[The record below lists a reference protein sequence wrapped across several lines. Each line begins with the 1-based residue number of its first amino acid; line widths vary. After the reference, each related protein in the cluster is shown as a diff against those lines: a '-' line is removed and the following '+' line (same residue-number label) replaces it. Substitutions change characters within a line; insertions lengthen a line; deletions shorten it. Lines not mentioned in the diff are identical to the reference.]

1 VGIASRTAIGAVLI
15 CACASSAPAQPAP
28 APEPPTAGDPNVDR
42 FEYVAGEDEV
52 DDEPHANVVDEERPR
67 IEGDFAL
74 TTAEAAHAAA
84 EEAVAGQLNP
94 QQQWDASPVVPAQW
108 PSKSARVSVYFYPMA
123 THPDDTSRYELFSAA
138 WVVQVSLVDG
148 TTKVSPISGRRRL
161 GTLEEARPSML
172 ERRELEIAEQALV
185 ESLLG
190 ADAAV
195 GENNYWGYLKFFREH
210 PQIARDMG
218 KRSPAF
224 VKWLYRKQKRADAGA
239 PTNRRA

>member
-1 VGIASRTAIGAVLI
+1 MGIASRTAIGSVLI
-15 CACASSAPAQPAP
+15 CACASSAPAQPVP
-28 APEPPTAGDPNVDR
+28 ASEPPAADDPNVDR

-52 DDEPHANVVDEERPR
+52 DDEPDAGLVDEERPR
-67 IEGDFAL
+67 IEGDFAV
-74 TTAEAAHAAA
+74 TTAEAAHAVA

-94 QQQWDASPVVPAQW
+94 QQQWEASPVVPAQW
-108 PSKSARVSVYFYPMA
+108 PSKSPRVSVYFYPKA
-123 THPDDTSRYELFSAA
+123 THPDDTSHYELFSAA
-138 WVVQVSLVDG
+138 WVVQVSLVDA

-161 GTLEEARPSML
+161 GTLEEVRPSML
-172 ERRELEIAEQALV
+172 ERREIEIAEQALV

-210 PQIARDMG
+210 PQIARDMS

-224 VKWLYRKQKRADAGA
+224 VKWLYRKEK
-239 PTNRRA
+239 RRA